1 VARRSPV
8 ELLPQL
14 HQRIVACA
22 ACPRLVAWR
31 EEVGRTKRRMYRGE
45 EYWARPVP
53 GFGDPDARLLLIGL
67 APGAHGANRTGRAF
81 TGDKSGEFL
90 YAALHRAGYANQ
102 PSSTGRGDG
111 LALRDAF
118 VSLPVRCVPPDNRP
132 TPQEI
137 ARCAPFFDQELLLLR
152 RARVVLALG
161 AIAWNAFL
169 DRCARAR
176 PDLRGTARTVA
187 TAHQRPRPA
196 FAHGEELPLPELS
209 LTLLGSYHVSQQ
221 NTQTGRLT
229 AAMFDAILDR
239 ARHLSG
245 V

>member
-1 VARRSPV
+1 M
-8 ELLPQL
+8 
-14 HQRIVACA
+14 
-22 ACPRLVAWR
+22 AWR

-53 GFGDPDARLLLIGL
+53 GFGDPDARLLVVGL

-111 LALRDAF
+111 LVLRDAF

-132 TPQEI
+132 TPLEI
-137 ARCAPFFDQELLLLR
+137 ARCAPFFDAELQLLPR
-152 RARVVLALG
+152 VRVVLALG

-169 DRCARAR
+169 DRCARIR
-176 PDLRGTARTVA
+176 LRGAGGRSVA
-187 TAHQRPRPA
+187 AAHQRPRPA
-196 FAHGEELPLPELS
+196 FAHGEELPLPQLS
-209 LTLLGSYHVSQQ
+209 LTLVGSYHVSQK

-229 AAMFDAILDR
+229 APMFDAILDR
-239 ARHLSG
+239 VHRLSDG
-245 V
+245 